1 MSYTYNTGNITYA
14 SKTYTYTANITA
26 YDANTKIATL
36 DVPINVSLGRNS
48 HLGDVT
54 SQYSIV
60 GTENNISVAIANNS
74 TAALSTDENGNFNG
88 IFNIPAGV
96 FQVGQKIFRIDNRV
110 IPTLPESAT
119 TFAEATFFASGLSDK
134 ITQTEFSASFDSAV
148 TNFTQTKQQS
158 NKLVSSLSVY
168 TPHDPVAQTFEISK
182 DNYPNG
188 AFIRSVKLFFAKK
201 PTENIP
207 VTVSIV
213 GTLNGAPDGAVLDNS
228 TVVLDNSQIVV
239 SQKPHYTDSSTSTE
253 FMFSAPVYIKP
264 GTLYAVLVEASSP
277 DYYLYIA
284 KQNELALTST
294 SKASPTD
301 PDPTNPSKIGTIP
314 FVGNLFESQN
324 SITWVP
330 NQTADLM
337 FVVERC
343 KFNTNIKHTGIPFQ
357 LAKNAL
363 TKKPVTTG
371 IQYKL
376 DSNTVPNLFG
386 SFLVPVDSHEYNVTT
401 TDFVPTST
409 QLSYSYQS
417 LYDNNGTPTLSTQT
431 GVNPGKYG
439 CPTPDNISLGDGL
452 GNRIIDPYRND
463 SFTLYADMSSTD
475 DAVSPIISDDGVTL
489 YNIRYAINNM
499 GIGNNVIAL
508 TNGGAGYN
516 AMTTTA
522 SISSPDYGS
531 DAPIL
536 GVTVANNVVT
546 EVYVVG
552 GNIGAGYIKT
562 PTITI
567 TDANS
572 SPGTGATVVV
582 SGETSSSGGNA
593 IARYFTKKVTLT
605 PQNDSGDLRVFT
617 TAYWPN
623 GAKILMY
630 YKILNRNDSQSF
642 DKSSW
647 QLMTLVS
654 NINTYSTTN
663 TDFIEYEFAP
673 GTNNK
678 ADNSISYTS
687 KNGQT
692 YNQFSQFAIK
702 IVMATN
708 DNTIVPS
715 LTDIRALALPS
726 GTGI

>member
-14 SKTYTYTANITA
+14 SKTYTYSANITA

-36 DVPINVSLGRNS
+36 DVPINVSLGRNN
-48 HLGDVT
+48 HLGDIT
-54 SQYSIV
+54 SQYSII

-74 TAALSTDENGNFNG
+74 SATLSTDENGNFNG

-96 FQVGQKIFRIDNRV
+96 FQVGQKIFRVDDRIV
-110 IPTLPESAT
+110 YTQPESAT
-119 TFAEATFFASGLSDK
+119 TFAEATFFSSGLSDK
-134 ITQTEFSASFDSAV
+134 ITQKEFSASFDSAV
-148 TNFTQTKQQS
+148 TSFVQTKKQYEQ
-158 NKLVSSLSVY
+158 LISSLSIY
-168 TPHDPVAQTFEISK
+168 TPHDPVAQSFEISK
-182 DNYPNG
+182 DSFPNG
-188 AFIRSVKLFFAKK
+188 AFISSVKLFFARK
-201 PTENIP
+201 PKGNLP
-207 VTVSIV
+207 VTLSIV
-213 GTLNGAPDGAVLDNS
+213 GTLNGVPNGNVLDNS

-239 SQKPHYTDSSTSTE
+239 SQKPHYLDSTTYTE
-253 FMFSAPVYIKP
+253 FMFPAPVYIKA
-264 GTLYAVLVEASSP
+264 GTLYAILVEASSP

-284 KQNELALTST
+284 KQNEIALTST

-301 PDPTNPSKIGTIP
+301 ADPPNPSKIGTIP
-314 FVGNLFESQN
+314 YVGNLFESQN

-337 FVVERC
+337 FVIDRC
-343 KFNTNIKHTGIPFQ
+343 KFDINVKHTGIPFR

-363 TKKPVTTG
+363 AKKPGTSG

-376 DSNTVPNLFG
+376 DSNTVSNLYG
-386 SFLVPVDSHEYNVTT
+386 SFLLPVTSHEYNVTT
-401 TDFVPTST
+401 TDFVPTAT
-409 QLSYSYQS
+409 QLSYTYQS
-417 LYDNNGTPTLSTQT
+417 LYNNNGTPTLTT
-431 GVNPGKYG
+431 EVGINPGKYG
-439 CPTPDNISLGDGL
+439 CPTPDNISLDDGL
-452 GNRIIDPYRND
+452 GNRIINPYRDD
-463 SFTLYADMSSTD
+463 SFTLYADMSTSD

-499 GIGNNVIAL
+499 SIGNNVIAL
-508 TNGGAGYN
+508 TSGGTGYN
-516 AMTTTA
+516 PMTTTA

-531 DAPIL
+531 DVPVL

-552 GNIGAGYIKT
+552 DNIGAGYIKT

-567 TDANS
+567 TDANNT
-572 SPGTGATVVV
+572 PGTGATVVV
-582 SGETSSSGGNA
+582 SGETSPTGGNA

-623 GAKILMY
+623 KAKILMY
-630 YKILNRNDSQSF
+630 YKILNRNDSQTF
-642 DKSSW
+642 EESSW
-647 QLMTLVS
+647 QLMTLIS
-654 NINTYSTTN
+654 NINVYSTTN

-673 GTNNK
+673 GINNK
-678 ADNSISYTS
+678 ADGLVSYTS

-708 DNTIVPS
+708 DGTVVPA
-715 LTDIRALALPS
+715 LTDIRALALPP

>member
-14 SKTYTYTANITA
+14 SKSYTYSANIVA

-36 DVPINVSLGRNS
+36 DVPINVSLGPNS

-54 SQYSIV
+54 SQYSII

-88 IFNIPAGV
+88 VFNIPAGV
-96 FQVGQKIFRIDNRV
+96 FQIGQKIFRIDNRV
-110 IPTLPESAT
+110 IPSLPESAT
-119 TFAEATFFASGLSDK
+119 TYAQATFFASGLSDK
-134 ITQTEFSASFDSAV
+134 ITQTEYSASFDSAV
-148 TNFTQTKQQS
+148 TTFTQTKQQS
-158 NKLVSSLSVY
+158 NQLVSSLSVY

-188 AFIRSVKLFFAKK
+188 AFIRSIKLFFAKK
-201 PTENIP
+201 PTDNVP

-213 GTLNGAPDGAVLDNS
+213 GTLNGAPNGAVLDNS

-239 SQKPHYTDSSTSTE
+239 SQKPHYLDSSTSTE
-253 FMFSAPVYIKP
+253 FMFSSPVYIKP
-264 GTLYAVLVEASSP
+264 GTLYAVLVQASSP

-284 KQNELALTST
+284 KQNEIALTST

-301 PDPTNPSKIGTIP
+301 VDPTNPSKIGTIP

-343 KFNTNIKHTGIPFQ
+343 KFNTSIKHTGIPFQ
-357 LAKNAL
+357 LPKNAL
-363 TKKPVTTG
+363 TRKLVTSG

-376 DSNTVPNLFG
+376 DSNNISNLYG
-386 SFLVPVDSHEYNVTT
+386 SFALPVASHEYNLTT
-401 TDFVPTST
+401 TDFVPTAT
-409 QLSYSYQS
+409 QLAYTYQS
-417 LYDNNGTPTLSTQT
+417 LYGNTSNPQLSSPI

-452 GNRIIDPYRND
+452 GSRIIDPYRDD

-489 YNIRYAINNM
+489 YNIRYAINDM
-499 GIGNNVIAL
+499 GIGNNVIAI
-508 TNGGAGYN
+508 TSGGAGYN

-522 SISSPDYGS
+522 TISSPDYGTNT
-531 DAPIL
+531 PVL

-546 EVYVVG
+546 DVYVVG
-552 GNIGAGYIKT
+552 GNVGAGYIKT

-572 SPGTGATVVV
+572 APGTGATVTV
-582 SGETSSSGGNA
+582 SGETSATGGNG

-630 YKILNRNDSQSF
+630 YKILNRTDSQSF
-642 DKSSW
+642 DESKW

-663 TDFIEYEFAP
+663 TDLIEYEFAP

-678 ADNSISYTS
+678 ADNAISYTS
-687 KNGQT
+687 KTGQS

-708 DNTIVPS
+708 DNTVVPS
-715 LTDIRALALPS
+715 LSDIRALALPPGS
-726 GTGI
+726 GI